1 MAEEIGTNPT
11 ASRANLAFGLGIGAL
26 VAFVLGWFFAGDNDE
41 NGWIWIVMGALSLGA
56 VATGLMARQGG
67 KLGGRAL
74 AGLVI
79 GGLLLLL
86 FLGFATGILE

>member
-1 MAEEIGTNPT
+1 MAEGVGTTT

-26 VAFVLGWFFAGDNDE
+26 AAFVLGWFFAGENDE
-41 NGWIWIVMGALSLGA
+41 NGWIWLVMGALSLAA
-56 VATGLMARQGG
+56 VVTGLMARRG
-67 KLGGRAL
+67 GGRAIT
-74 AGLVI
+74 GLVI